1 MEKTTYFSVAFSPTQ
16 HISYFVILFDYCVV
30 SYRLSWLFWIFS
42 LLILENAMLIWHKCD
57 GWTLQTC
64 VEAFME
70 ISSWLSTLFICILSL
85 LLLLF
90 LQLIRL
96 VVFLVLACQRFS
108 AYLYPDWST
117 GSFAMQKANDHSFFL
132 VNLVGLLILT
142 HLVQAGLTSLKPMKL
157 HQFLSH
163 ENQTLQE
170 KCTNNLEIL
179 IHTGISRD
187 LYVEHVYL

>member
-1 MEKTTYFSVAFSPTQ
+1 
-16 HISYFVILFDYCVV
+16 
-30 SYRLSWLFWIFS
+30 
-42 LLILENAMLIWHKCD
+42 
-57 GWTLQTC
+57 
-64 VEAFME
+64 
-70 ISSWLSTLFICILSL
+70 
-85 LLLLF
+85 
-90 LQLIRL
+90 
-96 VVFLVLACQRFS
+96 
-108 AYLYPDWST
+108 
-117 GSFAMQKANDHSFFL
+117 MQKANDHSFFL